1 MLELQSDSAER
12 VEGVVSDWHP
22 RGYGFIMC
30 TDGRRAYVHNS
41 QCGGAHLAQGEQV
54 TCTLGPD
61 TMNPEKL
68 AAFDVQWAS
77 FDPDQRVEGV
87 VHEWNSRGFGFIHFS
102 DNKRA
107 YVHNSAC
114 GGAHL
119 EPGELVSCLLT
130 QDEKNSGKLMARDVQ
145 RLGSPPGSMSAP
157 THCGGRPATTS
168 QAGANNNSLQTL
180 LDGLLGSTDPSQVLL
195 PSDTPGEDGTVVDW
209 HESGGYGFLTM
220 DDNRRAYIHRNSFG
234 GAGSLDVGM
243 RLRVKTAPDNLN
255 PQKWCV
261 QEVVGQIAAESELA
275 SAAAAAAE
283 AKPEPSPSRSA
294 PEPVFQPLVTT
305 PNLTDE
311 VAATSPVAAEESSC
325 PQEAEDC
332 VVTEWNQAG
341 GYGFVLMDDKRRAFI
356 HRNTFG
362 GHGDLLL
369 GMRLRVVTQPDP
381 RNPGK
386 WCVGDIIGELV
397 GEPPPSAWSQGQAET
412 GVVAEWNLN
421 GGYGFLNME
430 DGKRAYIHRN
440 FFGGS
445 GDLVIGSRLTVTTRP
460 DPRNPGKFCVEN
472 VVAFDE
478 AEEAPA
484 GAKRPR
490 LGY

>member
-1 MLELQSDSAER
+1 
-12 VEGVVSDWHP
+12 
-22 RGYGFIMC
+22 
-30 TDGRRAYVHNS
+30 
-41 QCGGAHLAQGEQV
+41 
-54 TCTLGPD
+54 
-61 TMNPEKL
+61 MNPEKL

-87 VHEWNSRGFGFIHFS
+87 VHEWNSRGFGFIHFP

-107 YVHNSAC
+107 YVHNSSC

-119 EPGELVSCLLT
+119 EPGEHVSCLLT
-130 QDEKNSGKLMARDVQ
+130 QDEKNSGKLMAKDIL
-145 RLGSPPGSMSAP
+145 RLGTPPGSMSADALS
-157 THCGGRPATTS
+157 GGRLAISSAPGTHNTPL
-168 QAGANNNSLQTL
+168 NSLL
-180 LDGLLGSTDPSQVLL
+180 EGLLGSNDPSQVLL
-195 PSDTPGEDGTVVDW
+195 PSDTPGEDGTVVGW

-261 QEVVGQIAAESELA
+261 QEVVGQIAAESEVA
-275 SAAAAAAE
+275 SVAAAAAAATTSE
-283 AKPEPSPSRSA
+283 PLPDSPAPETVVEVAPDVDESFGITPSP
-294 PEPVFQPLVTT
+294 VVV
-305 PNLTDE
+305 DE
-311 VAATSPVAAEESSC
+311 SC
-325 PQEAEDC
+325 NAQDADDC

-362 GHGDLLL
+362 GQGDLLL
-369 GMRLRVVTQPDP
+369 GMRLRVITQPDP

-386 WCVGDIIGELV
+386 WCVGEIIGELL
-397 GEPPPSAWSQGQAET
+397 GEPPPSAWSQGQPET
-412 GVVAEWNLN
+412 GVVAEWNQN
-421 GGYGFLNME
+421 GGYGFLNMD

-445 GDLVIGSRLTVTTRP
+445 GDLVIGSRLKVTTRP

>member
-1 MLELQSDSAER
+1 
-12 VEGVVSDWHP
+12 
-22 RGYGFIMC
+22 
-30 TDGRRAYVHNS
+30 
-41 QCGGAHLAQGEQV
+41 V
-54 TCTLGPD
+54 TCVLGPD

-87 VHEWNSRGFGFIHFS
+87 VHEWNSRGFGFIHFP

-119 EPGELVSCLLT
+119 EPGEHVSCLLT
-130 QDEKNSGKLMARDVQ
+130 QDEKNSGKLMAKDIQ
-145 RLGSPPGSMSAP
+145 RLGSAPCSMSGEALS
-157 THCGGRPATTS
+157 GGRLATGS
-168 QAGANNNSLQTL
+168 HAGANNNALHSLL
-180 LDGLLGSTDPSQVLL
+180 EGLLGSSDPSQVLL
-195 PSDTPGEDGTVVDW
+195 PSDTPGEDGTVVEW

-243 RLRVKTAPDNLN
+243 RLRVKTAPDTLN

-261 QEVVGQIAAESELA
+261 QEVVGQIAAEAEVA
-275 SAAAAAAE
+275 SVAAAAAASKSEPLPDSSGPE
-283 AKPEPSPSRSA
+283 AVTTPDLTEEVVAATPIVVEEPGSA
-294 PEPVFQPLVTT
+294 PES
-305 PNLTDE
+305 D
-311 VAATSPVAAEESSC
+311 
-325 PQEAEDC
+325 DC

-341 GYGFVLMDDKRRAFI
+341 GYGFVLMDNKRRAFI

-362 GHGDLLL
+362 GQGDLLL
-369 GMRLRVVTQPDP
+369 GMRLRVITQPDP

-397 GEPPPSAWSQGQAET
+397 GEPPPSQWAQGQAEM
-412 GVVAEWNLN
+412 GVVAEWNQS

-445 GDLVIGSRLTVTTRP
+445 GDLVIGSRLKVTIRP

-472 VVAFDE
+472 VVAFGAE
-478 AEEAPA
+478 EEAPA